1 MTKTFRVTVLS
12 FFLLVSSNAF
22 AVQGKSTS
30 NFLEKMEQQLNDTQA
45 EVSEELKNSSDSDL
59 MEKYGDTI
67 LGLIYADSALV
78 AGAGLSV
85 EKGIRANVELLF
97 SDDAKNFLL
106 DSAEAKLEEAGSLKN
121 FKKMASGAEKALKS
135 KNKGIGRVLEMI
147 VSYITL
153 PFFLIFGP
161 WGWVYW
167 SVLFGYWS

>member
-1 MTKTFRVTVLS
+1 MTKTLRVTVLS

-22 AVQGKSTS
+22 AIQGREKS

-45 EVSEELKNSSDSDL
+45 EVAKELKNSSDQEL
-59 MEKYGDTI
+59 MEKYGDTV
-67 LGLIYADSALV
+67 LGLIYADSAFV
-78 AGAGLSV
+78 TRAGLSV
-85 EKGIRANVELLF
+85 DKGIRGNVELLF

-106 DSAEAKLEEAGSLKN
+106 DSAQAKLEEAGSVKN
-121 FKKMASGAEKALKS
+121 FKKMASRAEKALKS